1 MGKKV
6 LILEAENGPWVSF
19 LRDHLSDVP
28 AVVTSAEAPS
38 QAPAIF
44 DKLLPDILFVAPAF
58 LSKAFLQKIR
68 VRKHTDPAFRAYLL
82 GEDRVSG
89 QGLLFDAVFP
99 SVPGATDFVKR
110 FVETLPLPA
119 TIRLL
124 VVDDEE
130 EIASMVRDYFEGRKA
145 PAFEIDNASNGEE
158 ALGKIALNKPSVI
171 LLDIKMP
178 VMDGRE
184 FYARLQKQNP
194 EIPVIVFFDSV
205 SGEELS
211 EIRRHGNPAVVEK
224 GYKGSSLSS
233 LMLLAKKSI
242 YFGSGA

>member
-1 MGKKV
+1 LSK
-6 LILEAENGPWVSF
+6 SF
-19 LRDHLSDVP
+19 LP
-28 AVVTSAEAPS
+28 T
-38 QAPAIF
+38 
-44 DKLLPDILFVAPAF
+44 
-58 LSKAFLQKIR
+58 IR
-68 VRKHTDPAFRAYLL
+68 VRKHTDPAFRVYLL
-82 GEDRVSG
+82 GEDSVSG

-99 SVPGATDFVKR
+99 SVPGAADFVKK
-110 FVETLPLPA
+110 FVETLALPA

-124 VVDDEE
+124 VVVDEE
-130 EIASMVRDYFEGRKA
+130 EIALMVRDYFEGRKA
-145 PAFEIDNASNGEE
+145 PAFEIDNASDGEE
-158 ALGKIALNKPSVI
+158 ALKKIALNKPTVI

-211 EIRRHGNPAVVEK
+211 EIRRYGNPAVVEK